1 MQSVISGIV
10 GETVGT
16 HLQITSPFVSP
27 IESTKVYVEYFVN
40 LTTGAEPSEIIGMLQ
55 FSIDSGDYL
64 SQVEYLTGVTIQNIT
79 SSAIVDLSP
88 PAEPVSP
95 PTTVSAEGEN

>member
-1 MQSVISGIV
+1 M

-16 HLQITSPFVSP
+16 HLQITSPFVNP

-64 SQVEYLTGVTIQNIT
+64 LQVEYLTNVTIQNIT
-79 SSAIVDLSP
+79 SSAIVDVTP
-88 PAEPVSP
+88 TEPVSP
-95 PTTVSAEGEN
+95 PATVYIKGEDDNKLM